1 MMSDPKMLREDRD
14 GAVAILTM
22 DYPERRNALS
32 MPMRLA
38 MVEALERI
46 ESDRTIRAIVL
57 TGAGGVFSSG
67 GDLAGMDSA
76 SLTAGRDRFRPTH
89 QLVRLLVK
97 GSKPV
102 IAAIDGW
109 CVGGS
114 VGLALCCDTLIAAE
128 DAKFMLPFGKV
139 GLIPDLGLL
148 HLLPRRVG
156 EGRARQMMLYGE
168 TLDAATAEKIGLV
181 DHLVPTGTALTAAL
195 ERAQRFAKTAPLTT
209 AFTKAYLAEGLDSM
223 LEWERNIQSALFLS
237 ADHAEGRNAFLEKRA
252 AKFEGR

>member
-1 MMSDPKMLREDRD
+1 MTEPKLLREDRD

-32 MPMRLA
+32 MPMRVA

-46 ESDRTIRAIVL
+46 EGDSSLRAIVL

-67 GDLAGMDSA
+67 GDLAGMDS
-76 SLTAGRDRFRPTH
+76 SNLTVGRERFRITH

-114 VGLALCCDTLIAAE
+114 VGLALCCDTLIAAA

-168 TLDAATAEKIGLV
+168 TLDAVAAEKIGLV
-181 DHLVPTGTALTAAL
+181 DHVVPTGPALTTAL
-195 ERAQRFAKTAPLTT
+195 ERAQRFTKTAPLTT
-209 AFTKAYLAEGLDSM
+209 AFTRAYLAEGLDAM

-237 ADHAEGRNAFLEKRA
+237 ADHVEGRTAFLEKRE

>member
-1 MMSDPKMLREDRD
+1 
-14 GAVAILTM
+14 
-22 DYPERRNALS
+22 

-38 MVEALERI
+38 MVAALERI
-46 ESDRTIRAIVL
+46 EADPTIRAIVL

-76 SLTAGRDRFRPTH
+76 SLTAGRERFRPTH
-89 QLVRLLVK
+89 HLVRLLVK
-97 GSKPV
+97 GSKPI

-114 VGLALCCDTLIAAE
+114 VGLALCCDTLIAAA

-139 GLIPDLGLL
+139 GLVPDLGLL
-148 HLLPRRVG
+148 HTLPRRIG

-168 TLDAATAEKIGLV
+168 TLDAAAAEKIGLV
-181 DHLVPTGTALTAAL
+181 DHVVPTGQALTAAL
-195 ERAQRFAKTAPLTT
+195 DRAQRFASLAPLTI
-209 AFTKAYLAEGLDSM
+209 AFTRAYLADGLDAA
-223 LEWERNIQSALFLS
+223 LDWERNTQSALFLS
-237 ADHAEGRNAFLEKRA
+237 ADHAEGRNAFLEKRP